1 MTAPDHATNHSKN
14 TLRERGHPY
23 MSFDPAHLDG
33 DGRYNPKTP
42 VGILAGPL
50 TDVDATRLRPDRLT
64 RRRHAPAAKNQRRA
78 RDPLPKLPKHE
89 AAPRPAGC
97 AIGGTTG

>member
-33 DGRYNPKTP
+33 DGRYNPKP
-42 VGILAGPL
+42 QRILVGPL

-64 RRRHAPAAKNQRRA
+64 RRRHAPAAKNRRRA
-78 RDPLPKLPKHE
+78 RDPLPKLPKTRNCP
-89 AAPRPAGC
+89 AARRLRNW
-97 AIGGTTG
+97 GTTG